1 MKSKRRRNLVKKAIE
16 LSSLCDLETIL
27 VVRDKKNRRITLYES
42 SPKSFSLDKA
52 REQLEEIKHKAN
64 KESMRWTL
72 IQYTNENYMNI
83 KDESTMSSIKFD
95 MPSIENM
102 SEGRLSCNT
111 STDNSL
117 QLKRPR

>member
-1 MKSKRRRNLVKKAIE
+1 VKSKRRRNLVKKAIE

-52 REQLEEIKHKAN
+52 RDQLEEIKQKAN

-111 STDNSL
+111 STNNSL
-117 QLKRPR
+117 